1 MALTAVLA
9 LSGTFDA
16 LRLPGGSAPVRIG
29 LVILGLVAGTGLTI
43 VLDRPGPRAFWQM
56 ALCTV
61 LILMP
66 IVALQASASRVPFV
80 AISRGS
86 AGPLLWLTLA
96 ACVTLVGLW
105 LFATYQA
112 EDAPENASLLFL
124 PAALLVPAILGAAGS
139 LDEASAL
146 EMLGQSALVAG
157 VVIFLGLLS
166 PANWRPV
173 AGAVALGAQFLL
185 LWSLGRGPV
194 LGEHGGLVVPV
205 SAAIL
210 LATTVMLTVL
220 APLGALF
227 SRRFVQTVEEESGGP
242 PPARA
247 PAKGARRQDV
257 R

>member
-1 MALTAVLA
+1 
-9 LSGTFDA
+9 
-16 LRLPGGSAPVRIG
+16 
-29 LVILGLVAGTGLTI
+29 
-43 VLDRPGPRAFWQM
+43 
-56 ALCTV
+56 V

-66 IVALQASASRVPFV
+66 IIALQASASRVPFV

-96 ACVTLVGLW
+96 SCVALAGLW

-112 EDAPENASLLFL
+112 DNAPENASLLFL

-139 LDEASAL
+139 LDEAAAL

-166 PANWRPV
+166 PVNWRPA
-173 AGAVALGAQFLL
+173 AGSVALGAQFLL

-194 LGEHGGLVVPV
+194 LGEHGGLVVPA
-205 SAAIL
+205 SAALL

-242 PPARA
+242 GPARA
-247 PAKGARRQDV
+247 PAKGARREDD